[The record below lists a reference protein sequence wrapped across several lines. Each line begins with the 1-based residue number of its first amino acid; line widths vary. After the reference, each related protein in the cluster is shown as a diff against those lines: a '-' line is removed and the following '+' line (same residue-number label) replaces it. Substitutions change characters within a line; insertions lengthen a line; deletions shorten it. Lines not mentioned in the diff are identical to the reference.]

1 MNPQLQITLNQ
12 SESIIISLSQHSV
25 THPQVRIIPTV
36 FCAYELD
43 LCQGRLDLWQDG
55 RKAEKGRKNVI
66 LFSCIKCLKLAWFS
80 FDTSLPQYGNP
91 TQVERWS
98 WIKN

>member
-55 RKAEKGRKNVI
+55 RKAEKYFHEVGKMLFYLVALNV
-66 LFSCIKCLKLAWFS
+66 
-80 FDTSLPQYGNP
+80 
-91 TQVERWS
+91 
-98 WIKN
+98 